1 MANVGFGLTQLDITG
16 SGTPVIESSTGNVR
30 FALGSGTP
38 KIESSSDINLTA
50 NTVAISSH
58 SSVGG
63 NFNVGGVITGDGS
76 GISNVTG
83 TGSGVVV
90 RDGGSLVGTAAT
102 IDFGTNLSVS
112 SISAGVVTVTSS
124 GGGSGSG
131 ELGIKTAGG
140 YVGFGITFL
149 DFRGSAI
156 GEITPPSSGISTINI
171 TGGSGGA
178 GDITSVL
185 AGTGLSGGGTT
196 GDVTLNLANTS
207 VNPGN
212 YTNANITVDAQ
223 GRIITAS
230 NGVGGSGIPGGS
242 NTHVQYNNSGIF
254 SGTSNLT
261 FNGTTLS
268 ANIINLTNNG
278 LNLTSSHDV
287 GVSALGLYINNTS
300 NTQSIASFQFSTG
313 CILNDSNAATRL
325 ETRTFGVNVT
335 GDLVSD
341 GLVVDGNSNL
351 NGNITGN
358 NSTNIS
364 GINSVTATSFFGD
377 GSVRTDS
384 LEVLGVST
392 FTGNID
398 ANAQLDVAGIATFS
412 GDVHFKGAGGTT
424 KILFDMSQDRLEV
437 GDYAAISFGDHPDYS
452 ISYASGN
459 QFSIAG
465 MYNGSDDF
473 VIGHYNSAGN
483 ILKSFKSVRSTQAVE
498 LYHSDNKKLETTSAG
513 VNVVGNLTVTGN
525 LPAATNVNLTA
536 NNDNLVYRVPFASSN
551 TGTPVLYSD
560 GDLTFNPN
568 SGTLTAGSFVK
579 SGGTSSQYLMA
590 DGSVST
596 GSTGGG
602 GGGSGIIIRHDGSV
616 VGTAT
621 SIDFST
627 NLDVSAIS
635 AGIVTVT
642 APPVITQIIGTDGIS
657 GSGSSGNIFLSLAN
671 LSVNPAG
678 TYTNATV
685 TVDAK
690 GRVTSV
696 GSGSYNTGNG
706 VMGVVVKHDG
716 VPVGTAATIDFST
729 NLDVSAVS
737 GAAVT
742 ITASGGS
749 GSIAGISTTGTSLFN
764 QLNVSGVSTFGE
776 GIFLPDNKKAE
787 FGNTAG
793 SADLEIFHTGASSV
807 IRTSPTATGGLN
819 IRSEDDIVFG
829 TTLSPSDDYIKAIRD
844 GAIELYYDGDKKFE
858 TTGYGAT
865 VIGNVSVGGTVNV
878 QKDVYFTHDGNQGH
892 SIGIG
897 TRGNSV
903 YFNPNG
909 SLVLTTGTTNNYG
922 RFEIDVDGNI
932 TFGTQQGRLFLLP
945 DLVTHEFD
953 QDTHFG
959 FPRGAGSLYEDRFE
973 VQTGGTVRL
982 AVDNAGISVG
992 TGATINSNGQVS
1004 FVGVTTIGSS
1014 LFVDGTLY
1022 LNSGTIRR
1030 EGKLWINNNSGNPKY
1045 YAGTPM
1051 SSSGDHIFSTFTG
1064 SSGDQERFRIG
1075 ADGQIG
1081 LGYLGAPKYGTS
1093 GQVLT
1098 SGGSGSAASWT
1109 TISTLVLNVK
1119 DYGAVGDG
1127 TTDDTTA
1134 IQNALNAGSV
1144 FFPAGSYK
1152 ITSTISLT
1160 DKIRSINGV
1169 GQQSILKFVPTSN
1182 PDNLFEITRTDA
1194 ESAFFQVSN
1203 LRFDTTVADAGYAIK
1218 IQETRSVNGDHVVGG
1233 VDFLHITDV
1242 IFDADGSGYWRGALY
1257 QLNAGGTY
1265 WTNSSFRNNN
1275 SATAQNDTDTKGIY
1289 LHNTSPGGTAIN
1301 YKVIR
1306 ALTMNN
1312 FYIQRAYRA
1321 IHVQTN
1327 YENYGIESIYLDLGE
1342 IIAYTGMEFDG
1353 SGHIDAISVQNVH
1366 MDVLH
1371 SAIIGTDNTDVNVIR
1386 IVGADLRKGTN
1397 GGTTVAGNIV
1407 RLHSGR
1413 ILSIVG
1419 TQMGGTYSGGGVN
1432 QNGVSLEG
1440 DYQEFNIDGGN
1451 LFRDLQ
1457 RPIIIGG
1464 TVNNGVIGLFESSCD
1479 NDTVNITST
1488 NSTSIILDTVGGG
1501 GGIGTNGS
1509 VNTTGIITA
1518 ASFSATDKITVGSGA
1533 TIEANGQ
1540 ASFTGIITSKSSILV
1555 EGGSLNVDIGSLNQG
1570 FYLNNG
1576 NSTHL
1581 GISWSSSASRNQF
1594 RGDAGGNHPLWFED
1608 FSYVYVDA
1616 PLSVSSGN
1624 DFRVGSGATI
1634 NSGGDASFV
1643 GIVTAA
1649 SLNFG
1654 TQIDGAV
1661 TGVGSTGVS
1670 IGLGSTVSVGHSGSK
1685 IILTDHDGATEGGMF
1700 DILLADPI
1708 SNGLGNTAFSL
1719 RKNSGNNVVSLFE
1732 GNIGN
1737 RSTLEMHALYTGS
1750 TNHTIKFETNNSNY
1764 YGTINYSAALSEY
1777 RFYNVYQGSLT
1788 NPLTIG
1794 HNGIVIGDSSVIRPT
1809 SNNGAA
1815 LGHTNYRFSS
1825 LRVTDIDAV
1834 GVVTATSFSG
1844 VGNDIV
1850 TARWT
1855 LGANGFS
1862 DFTFTGP
1869 GFPTTQND
1877 PVIYLARGQTY
1888 EFENNSGGSH
1898 PFQIQD
1904 SGNNPYDLGVTYPSG
1919 ISTNSATSGIVTF
1932 AVPFSAPNSL
1942 QYKCTSHSSMGNTIV
1957 IYPDLNV

>member
-207 VNPGN
+207 VNAGN

-223 GRIITAS
+223 GRIVTAS

-268 ANIINLTNNG
+268 ANAINLTNNG

-287 GVSALGLYINNTS
+287 AVSALGLYINNTS

-313 CILNDSNAATRL
+313 CILRDSNAATRL
-325 ETRTFGVNVT
+325 ETTTSGVNIT
-335 GDLVSD
+335 GNLVSD

-377 GSVRTDS
+377 GSVKTDS

-398 ANAQLDVAGIATFS
+398 ANAQLDVAGTATFS
-412 GDVHFKGAGGTT
+412 GDVDFKGAGGTT
-424 KILFDMSQDRLEV
+424 KILFDTSQDRLEV
-437 GDYAAISFGDHPDYS
+437 GDYAAISFGNHPDYS

-498 LYHSDNKKLETTSAG
+498 LYHSDNKKLETTTDG
-513 VNVVGNLTVTGN
+513 VVVTGI
-525 LPAATNVNLTA
+525 LTA
-536 NNDNLVYRVPFASSN
+536 
-551 TGTPVLYSD
+551 T
-560 GDLTFNPN
+560 
-568 SGTLTAGSFVK
+568 SFVK

-602 GGGSGIIIRHDGSV
+602 GGGGTTINNNANNRVITGSNSANTLEAESSLTYDGTYLIAPKFTADNGAFYGPTKVILFGGLGGDTTVYSGGSSYSDHIFTTMQSSLTRENFRIGSSGQIGLGGGGTENYGTSGQVLTSGGSGSAASWTTVSGGSGIIIRHDGSV

-671 LSVNPAG
+671 LSVSPAG

-776 GIFLPDNKKAE
+776 GIFLPDNKKLE

-793 SADLEIFHTGASSV
+793 SADLEIFHTGSSSV
-807 IRTSPTATGGLN
+807 IRTSSTATGGLN
-819 IRSEDDIVFG
+819 IRSEGDIVFG
-829 TTLSPSDDYIKAIRD
+829 TTVTTTDNYIKAIRD
-844 GAIELYYDGDKKFE
+844 GAIELYYDGVKKFE
-858 TTGYGAT
+858 TTNTGIGVTGNVISDAT
-865 VIGNVSVGGTVNV
+865 VSAANKVTVG
-878 QKDVYFTHDGNQGH
+878 
-892 SIGIG
+892 S
-897 TRGNSV
+897 
-903 YFNPNG
+903 
-909 SLVLTTGTTNNYG
+909 
-922 RFEIDVDGNI
+922 
-932 TFGTQQGRLFLLP
+932 
-945 DLVTHEFD
+945 
-953 QDTHFG
+953 
-959 FPRGAGSLYEDRFE
+959 
-973 VQTGGTVRL
+973 
-982 AVDNAGISVG
+982 
-992 TGATINSNGQVS
+992 GATINSNGQVS
-1004 FVGVTTIGSS
+1004 FVGVTTIGSN

-1030 EGKLWINNNSGNPKY
+1030 EGKLWIVNNSGDPQY

-1081 LGYLGAPKYGTS
+1081 LGYLGSPKYGTS

-1109 TISTLVLNVK
+1109 TIS
-1119 DYGAVGDG
+1119 
-1127 TTDDTTA
+1127 
-1134 IQNALNAGSV
+1134 
-1144 FFPAGSYK
+1144 
-1152 ITSTISLT
+1152 
-1160 DKIRSINGV
+1160 
-1169 GQQSILKFVPTSN
+1169 
-1182 PDNLFEITRTDA
+1182 
-1194 ESAFFQVSN
+1194 
-1203 LRFDTTVADAGYAIK
+1203 
-1218 IQETRSVNGDHVVGG
+1218 
-1233 VDFLHITDV
+1233 
-1242 IFDADGSGYWRGALY
+1242 
-1257 QLNAGGTY
+1257 
-1265 WTNSSFRNNN
+1265 
-1275 SATAQNDTDTKGIY
+1275 
-1289 LHNTSPGGTAIN
+1289 
-1301 YKVIR
+1301 
-1306 ALTMNN
+1306 
-1312 FYIQRAYRA
+1312 
-1321 IHVQTN
+1321 
-1327 YENYGIESIYLDLGE
+1327 
-1342 IIAYTGMEFDG
+1342 
-1353 SGHIDAISVQNVH
+1353 
-1366 MDVLH
+1366 
-1371 SAIIGTDNTDVNVIR
+1371 
-1386 IVGADLRKGTN
+1386 
-1397 GGTTVAGNIV
+1397 
-1407 RLHSGR
+1407 
-1413 ILSIVG
+1413 
-1419 TQMGGTYSGGGVN
+1419 
-1432 QNGVSLEG
+1432 
-1440 DYQEFNIDGGN
+1440 
-1451 LFRDLQ
+1451 
-1457 RPIIIGG
+1457 
-1464 TVNNGVIGLFESSCD
+1464 
-1479 NDTVNITST
+1479 
-1488 NSTSIILDTVGGG
+1488 

-1518 ASFSATDKITVGSGA
+1518 GSFSATAGSIVA
-1533 TIEANGQ
+1533 Q
-1540 ASFTGIITSKSSILV
+1540 
-1555 EGGSLNVDIGSLNQG
+1555 IGSLNQG
-1570 FYLNNG
+1570 FYLKNG

-1581 GISWSSSASRNQF
+1581 SLNWSSSAGRNYF
-1594 RGDAGGNHPLWFED
+1594 SGTGNHELMFDD
-1608 FSYVYVDA
+1608 FT
-1616 PLSVSSGN
+1616 SVTIDTPMVVTGSN
-1624 DFRVGSGATI
+1624 DFRVGSGTTI
-1634 NSGGDASFV
+1634 NSGGGASFV
-1643 GIVTAA
+1643 GVVTAA
-1649 SLNFG
+1649 SLDFG

-1670 IGLGSTVSVGHSGSK
+1670 IGFGSTVSTGHSGSK
-1685 IILTDHDGATEGGMF
+1685 MILTDRDGVTEGGMF
-1700 DILLADPI
+1700 DILLADPTY
-1708 SNGLGNTAFSL
+1708 NGLGNTAFSL
-1719 RKNSGNNVVSLFE
+1719 RKSSGNNVVSLFE
-1732 GNIGN
+1732 GNIGT
-1737 RSTLEMHALYTGS
+1737 RSTLEMHALYGGS
-1750 TNHTIKFETNNSNY
+1750 TNHTIKFETNNSNF
-1764 YGTINYSAALSEY
+1764 YGTFNYNAALSQY
-1777 RFYNVYQGSLT
+1777 SFYNVYNGSLT

-1794 HNGIVIGDSSVIRPT
+1794 TASLKIGDSSVIYPA
-1809 SNNGAA
+1809 SNNGA
-1815 LGHTNYRFSS
+1815 GIGYTNYRFSY
-1825 LRVTDIDAV
+1825 LHVTDVDAV

-1844 VGNDIV
+1844 SGNDIV
-1850 TARWT
+1850 TSRWT
-1855 LGANGFS
+1855 VGANGSS
-1862 DFTFTGP
+1862 DYTFTGP
-1869 GFPTTQND
+1869 GGLSATTD
-1877 PVIYLARGQTY
+1877 PKLYLARGQTY
-1888 EFENNSGGSH
+1888 EFLITGGSSH
-1898 PFQIQD
+1898 PFEIQQ
-1904 SGNNPYDLGVTYPSG
+1904 SNGTAYNTGVT
-1919 ISTNSATSGIVTF
+1919 NNNVQQDNVVVKF
-1932 AVPFSAPNSL
+1932 EVPFSAPNTL
-1942 QYKCTSHSSMGNTIV
+1942 QYRCTQHPSNMGNTII
-1957 IYPDLNV
+1957 IYPDLSP

>member
-207 VNPGN
+207 VSAGN

-223 GRIITAS
+223 GRIVTAS

-268 ANIINLTNNG
+268 ANIISLTNNG

-300 NTQSIASFQFSTG
+300 NTQTIASFQFNTG
-313 CILNDSNAATRL
+313 CILRDSNAATRL
-325 ETRTFGVNVT
+325 ETTTSGVNIT
-335 GDLVSD
+335 GNLVSD

-377 GSVRTDS
+377 GSVKTNS
-384 LEVLGVST
+384 LEALGVST

-398 ANAQLDVAGIATFS
+398 ANAQLDVAGTATFS
-412 GDVHFKGAGGTT
+412 GDVDFKGAGGTT
-424 KILFDMSQDRLEV
+424 KILFDFSQDRLEV

-452 ISYASGN
+452 ISYSSGN

-465 MYNGSDDF
+465 NYNGSDDF
-473 VIGHYNSAGN
+473 VIGHYNSSGN

-498 LYHSDNKKLETTSAG
+498 LYHSDNKKLETTSTG
-513 VNVVGNLTVTGN
+513 VNVVGDLTVN
-525 LPAATNVNLTA
+525 
-536 NNDNLVYRVPFASSN
+536 
-551 TGTPVLYSD
+551 
-560 GDLTFNPN
+560 
-568 SGTLTAGSFVK
+568 GSAI
-579 SGGTSSQYLMA
+579 GG
-590 DGSVST
+590 
-596 GSTGGG
+596 GSTS
-602 GGGSGIIIRHDGSV
+602 GSGIIIRHDGSV

-671 LSVNPAG
+671 LSVSPAG

-776 GIFLPDNKKAE
+776 GIFFPDNKKLE
-787 FGNTAG
+787 FGGNSAG
-793 SADLEIFHTGASSV
+793 SADLEIFHTGSSSV
-807 IRTSPTATGGLN
+807 IRTTSTATGGLN
-819 IRSEDDIVFG
+819 IRSEGDIVFG
-829 TTLSPSDDYIKAIRD
+829 TTVTTTDNYIKAIRD
-844 GAIELYYDGDKKFE
+844 GAIELYYDGVKKFE
-858 TTGYGAT
+858 TSDKG
-865 VIGNVSVGGTVNV
+865 VV
-878 QKDVYFTHDGNQGH
+878 
-892 SIGIG
+892 
-897 TRGNSV
+897 
-903 YFNPNG
+903 
-909 SLVLTTGTTNNYG
+909 
-922 RFEIDVDGNI
+922 
-932 TFGTQQGRLFLLP
+932 
-945 DLVTHEFD
+945 
-953 QDTHFG
+953 
-959 FPRGAGSLYEDRFE
+959 
-973 VQTGGTVRL
+973 
-982 AVDNAGISVG
+982 VG
-992 TGATINSNGQVS
+992 TGATIETNGQAN
-1004 FVGVTTIGSS
+1004 FVGVVTAYRLQSKNDIQSYTGTFYGATKLMFLGGNGGDMRYYSGGS
-1014 LFVDGTLY
+1014 
-1022 LNSGTIRR
+1022 
-1030 EGKLWINNNSGNPKY
+1030 
-1045 YAGTPM
+1045 AAA
-1051 SSSGDHIFSTFTG
+1051 DHIFQTIQGGSTL
-1064 SSGDQERFRIG
+1064 ERFRIG
-1075 ADGQIG
+1075 ASGDIG
-1081 LGYLGAPKYGTS
+1081 LIGENYGTS

-1098 SGGSGSAASWT
+1098 SNGAGSAASWT
-1109 TISTLVLNVK
+1109 T
-1119 DYGAVGDG
+1119 
-1127 TTDDTTA
+1127 
-1134 IQNALNAGSV
+1134 
-1144 FFPAGSYK
+1144 
-1152 ITSTISLT
+1152 
-1160 DKIRSINGV
+1160 
-1169 GQQSILKFVPTSN
+1169 
-1182 PDNLFEITRTDA
+1182 
-1194 ESAFFQVSN
+1194 VS
-1203 LRFDTTVADAGYAIK
+1203 
-1218 IQETRSVNGDHVVGG
+1218 
-1233 VDFLHITDV
+1233 
-1242 IFDADGSGYWRGALY
+1242 
-1257 QLNAGGTY
+1257 
-1265 WTNSSFRNNN
+1265 
-1275 SATAQNDTDTKGIY
+1275 
-1289 LHNTSPGGTAIN
+1289 
-1301 YKVIR
+1301 
-1306 ALTMNN
+1306 
-1312 FYIQRAYRA
+1312 
-1321 IHVQTN
+1321 
-1327 YENYGIESIYLDLGE
+1327 
-1342 IIAYTGMEFDG
+1342 
-1353 SGHIDAISVQNVH
+1353 
-1366 MDVLH
+1366 
-1371 SAIIGTDNTDVNVIR
+1371 
-1386 IVGADLRKGTN
+1386 
-1397 GGTTVAGNIV
+1397 
-1407 RLHSGR
+1407 
-1413 ILSIVG
+1413 
-1419 TQMGGTYSGGGVN
+1419 
-1432 QNGVSLEG
+1432 
-1440 DYQEFNIDGGN
+1440 
-1451 LFRDLQ
+1451 
-1457 RPIIIGG
+1457 
-1464 TVNNGVIGLFESSCD
+1464 
-1479 NDTVNITST
+1479 
-1488 NSTSIILDTVGGG
+1488 

-1518 ASFSATDKITVGSGA
+1518 AQFHATDKITVGSGA

-1570 FYLNNG
+1570 FFLNSG
-1576 NSTHL
+1576 NTTHL
-1581 GISWSSSASRNQF
+1581 GIYWSSSAGRNYF
-1594 RGDAGGNHPLWFED
+1594 TGTGNQELMFDD
-1608 FSYVYVDA
+1608 FT
-1616 PLSVSSGN
+1616 SVTIDTPVTVSGSN
-1624 DFRVGSGATI
+1624 VFRVGSGATI
-1634 NSGGDASFV
+1634 NSGGGASFV
-1643 GIVTAA
+1643 GVVTAA
-1649 SLNFG
+1649 SLDFG

-1670 IGLGSTVSVGHSGSK
+1670 IGFGSTVSTGHSGSK
-1685 IILTDHDGATEGGMF
+1685 MILTDRDGVTEGGMF
-1700 DILLADPI
+1700 DILLADPTY
-1708 SNGLGNTAFSL
+1708 NGLGNTAFSL
-1719 RKNSGNNVVSLFE
+1719 RKSSGNNVVSLFE
-1732 GNIGN
+1732 GNIGT
-1737 RSTLEMHALYTGS
+1737 RSALEMHALYGGS
-1750 TNHTIKFETNNSNY
+1750 TNHTIKFETNNSNF
-1764 YGTINYSAALSEY
+1764 YGTFNYNAASSQY
-1777 RFYNVYQGSLT
+1777 SFYNVYNGSLT

-1794 HNGIVIGDSSVIRPT
+1794 TASLKIGDSSIIYPA
-1809 SNNGAA
+1809 SNNGA
-1815 LGHTNYRFSS
+1815 GIGYTNYRFSY
-1825 LRVTDIDAV
+1825 LRVTDVDAV

-1844 VGNDIV
+1844 SGNDIV
-1850 TARWT
+1850 TSRWT
-1855 LGANGFS
+1855 VGANGSS
-1862 DFTFTGP
+1862 DYTFTGP
-1869 GFPTTQND
+1869 GGLSATTD
-1877 PVIYLARGQTY
+1877 PKLYLARGQTY
-1888 EFENNSGGSH
+1888 EFLILGGSSH
-1898 PFQIQD
+1898 PFQIQQ
-1904 SGNNPYDLGVTYPSG
+1904 SNGTAYNTGVT
-1919 ISTNSATSGIVTF
+1919 NNNVQQDNVVVKF
-1932 AVPFSAPNSL
+1932 EVPFSAPNTL
-1942 QYKCTSHSSMGNTIV
+1942 QYRCTSHPSNMGNTII
-1957 IYPDLNV
+1957 IYPDLSP

>member
-207 VNPGN
+207 VNAGN

-223 GRIITAS
+223 GRIVTAS

-242 NTHVQYNNSGIF
+242 DTHVQYNNSGIF

-268 ANIINLTNNG
+268 ANKINLTNNG

-300 NTQSIASFQFSTG
+300 NTQTIASFQFSSG
-313 CILNDSNAATRL
+313 CILRDSNAATRL
-325 ETRTFGVNVT
+325 ETTTSGVNIT
-335 GDLVSD
+335 GNLVSD

-364 GINSVTATSFFGD
+364 GINSVTATSFF
-377 GSVRTDS
+377 TDS

-398 ANAQLDVAGIATFS
+398 ADAQLDVAGTATFS
-412 GDVHFKGAGGTT
+412 GDVDFKGAGGTT

-437 GDYAAISFGDHPDYS
+437 GDSAAISFGDHPDYS
-452 ISYASGN
+452 ISYSSGN

-483 ILKSFKSVRSTQAVE
+483 ILKSFKSVRGTQAVE
-498 LYHSDNKKLETTSAG
+498 LYHSDNKKLETTTDG
-513 VNVVGNLTVTGN
+513 VVVTGI
-525 LPAATNVNLTA
+525 LTA
-536 NNDNLVYRVPFASSN
+536 
-551 TGTPVLYSD
+551 T
-560 GDLTFNPN
+560 
-568 SGTLTAGSFVK
+568 SFVK

-602 GGGSGIIIRHDGSV
+602 GGGGTTINNNANNRVITGSNSANTLEAESSLTYDGTYLTAPAFTANNGAFYGPTKVILFGGTGGDTTVYSGGSSYSDHIFTTMQSSNSRENFRIGSSGQLGLSGENYGTSGQVLTSGGSGSAASWTTVSGGSGIIIKHDGSV

-642 APPVITQIIGTDGIS
+642 APPVITQIIGTGGIS
-657 GSGSSGNIFLSLAN
+657 GSGSSGNIFLSLEN
-671 LSVNPAG
+671 LSNNPAG

-959 FPRGAGSLYEDRFE
+959 FPRGAGSSYEDRFE

-982 AVDNAGISVG
+982 AVDNDGIS
-992 TGATINSNGQVS
+992 
-1004 FVGVTTIGSS
+1004 
-1014 LFVDGTLY
+1014 
-1022 LNSGTIRR
+1022 
-1030 EGKLWINNNSGNPKY
+1030 
-1045 YAGTPM
+1045 
-1051 SSSGDHIFSTFTG
+1051 
-1064 SSGDQERFRIG
+1064 
-1075 ADGQIG
+1075 
-1081 LGYLGAPKYGTS
+1081 
-1093 GQVLT
+1093 
-1098 SGGSGSAASWT
+1098 
-1109 TISTLVLNVK
+1109 
-1119 DYGAVGDG
+1119 
-1127 TTDDTTA
+1127 
-1134 IQNALNAGSV
+1134 
-1144 FFPAGSYK
+1144 
-1152 ITSTISLT
+1152 
-1160 DKIRSINGV
+1160 
-1169 GQQSILKFVPTSN
+1169 
-1182 PDNLFEITRTDA
+1182 
-1194 ESAFFQVSN
+1194 
-1203 LRFDTTVADAGYAIK
+1203 
-1218 IQETRSVNGDHVVGG
+1218 
-1233 VDFLHITDV
+1233 
-1242 IFDADGSGYWRGALY
+1242 
-1257 QLNAGGTY
+1257 
-1265 WTNSSFRNNN
+1265 
-1275 SATAQNDTDTKGIY
+1275 
-1289 LHNTSPGGTAIN
+1289 
-1301 YKVIR
+1301 
-1306 ALTMNN
+1306 
-1312 FYIQRAYRA
+1312 
-1321 IHVQTN
+1321 
-1327 YENYGIESIYLDLGE
+1327 
-1342 IIAYTGMEFDG
+1342 
-1353 SGHIDAISVQNVH
+1353 
-1366 MDVLH
+1366 
-1371 SAIIGTDNTDVNVIR
+1371 
-1386 IVGADLRKGTN
+1386 
-1397 GGTTVAGNIV
+1397 
-1407 RLHSGR
+1407 
-1413 ILSIVG
+1413 
-1419 TQMGGTYSGGGVN
+1419 
-1432 QNGVSLEG
+1432 
-1440 DYQEFNIDGGN
+1440 
-1451 LFRDLQ
+1451 
-1457 RPIIIGG
+1457 
-1464 TVNNGVIGLFESSCD
+1464 
-1479 NDTVNITST
+1479 
-1488 NSTSIILDTVGGG
+1488 
-1501 GGIGTNGS
+1501 
-1509 VNTTGIITA
+1509 
-1518 ASFSATDKITVGSGA
+1518 VGSGA
-1533 TIEANGQ
+1533 TIEVNGQ
-1540 ASFTGIITSKSSILV
+1540 ANFVGVVTASGVKAGSYDATTGSYV
-1555 EGGSLNVDIGSLNQG
+1555 AQIGSLNQG
-1570 FYLNNG
+1570 FYLNSG
-1576 NSTHL
+1576 ASTHL
-1581 GISWSSSASRNQF
+1581 GISWSSSASRNSF
-1594 RGDAGGNHPLWFED
+1594 RGDSGGNYPLWFED

-1624 DFRVGSGATI
+1624 DFKVGLGVTI
-1634 NSGGDASFV
+1634 NSGGGASFV
-1643 GIVTAA
+1643 GVVTAA
-1649 SLNFG
+1649 SLDFG

-1670 IGLGSTVSVGHSGSK
+1670 IGFGSTVSTGHSGSK
-1685 IILTDHDGATEGGMF
+1685 MILTDRDGATEGGMF
-1700 DILLADPI
+1700 DILLADPTY
-1708 SNGLGNTAFSL
+1708 SGLGNTAFSL
-1719 RKNSGNNVVSLFE
+1719 RKSSGNNVVSLFE
-1732 GNIGN
+1732 GNIGT
-1737 RSTLEMHALYTGS
+1737 RSALEMHALYSGS

-1764 YGTINYSAALSEY
+1764 YGTFNYNAALSQY
-1777 RFYNVYQGSLT
+1777 SFYNVYNGNLT

-1794 HNGIVIGDSSVIRPT
+1794 TASLKIGDNSTIFPA
-1809 SNNGAA
+1809 SNNGA
-1815 LGHTNYRFSS
+1815 GIGYTNYRFSD
-1825 LRVTDIDAV
+1825 LRVTDVDAV

-1844 VGNDIV
+1844 SGNDIV
-1850 TARWT
+1850 TSRWT
-1855 LGANGFS
+1855 VGANGSS
-1862 DFTFTGP
+1862 DYTFTGP
-1869 GFPTTQND
+1869 GGLSGTAD
-1877 PVIYLARGQTY
+1877 PKIYLARGQTY
-1888 EFENNSGGSH
+1888 EFLILGGSSH
-1898 PFQIQD
+1898 PFEIQQ
-1904 SGNNPYDLGVTYPSG
+1904 SNGTAYNTGVT
-1919 ISTNSATSGIVTF
+1919 NNNVQQDNVVVKF
-1932 AVPFSAPNSL
+1932 EVPFSAPNTL
-1942 QYKCTSHSSMGNTIV
+1942 QYRCTSHPSNMGNTII
-1957 IYPDLNV
+1957 IYPDLSP